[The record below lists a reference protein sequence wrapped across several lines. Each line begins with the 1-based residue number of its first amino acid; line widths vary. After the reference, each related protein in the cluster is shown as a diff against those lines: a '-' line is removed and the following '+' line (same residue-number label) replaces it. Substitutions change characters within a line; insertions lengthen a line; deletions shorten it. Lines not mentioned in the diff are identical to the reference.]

1 MDKHNDIEFDL
12 VELLLFIKKKLL
24 IVLLVVALFASAGFA
39 YNKLMKTPTYT
50 ADARLYLMHTS
61 SSEVDINTMQIVTAL
76 RKDVAVLITGRD
88 IGEAVVEKLQTN
100 LNPDSL
106 AGRIKV
112 ASEDSTRVL
121 DVSFTD
127 TNPQRAADILNA
139 ACDAVKE
146 KMDTRMGGNVVDIVY
161 RAKVPSVPSSA
172 RASSSAI
179 LFGIVG
185 LVVVLLVLIVMF
197 LMDDTIRS
205 EDDVE
210 RHLGLSTLS
219 SIPICE
225 ELSSMK
231 QIGNKRSAHGGA
243 HHKAR

>member
-50 ADARLYLMHTS
+50 ADARLYLMPANS
-61 SSEVDINTMQIVTAL
+61 NEVDINSMQIVTAL

-88 IGEAVVEKLQTN
+88 IGEAVAEKLQTN
-100 LNPDSL
+100 LNPDAL
-106 AGRIKV
+106 ASRIQV
-112 ASEDSTRVL
+112 SSEESTRVL

-139 ACDAVKE
+139 ACEAVKE
-146 KMDTRMGGNVVDIVY
+146 KMDFRMGANVVDIVY
-161 RAKVPSVPSSA
+161 KAKVPTAPSSA
-172 RASSSAI
+172 GASSSAI
-179 LFGIVG
+179 LFGLVG
-185 LVVVLLVLIVMF
+185 LVVVLLVLIVVF
-197 LMDDTIRS
+197 LMDDTLRS

-210 RHLGLSTLS
+210 RHLGISTLA
-219 SIPICE
+219 SIPVCT
-225 ELSSMK
+225 ELSSMQ
-231 QIGNKRSAHGGA
+231 QISHKRSAHGRT
-243 HHKAR
+243 HTKAR

>member
-24 IVLLVVALFASAGFA
+24 VVLLVVAVFASAGFA

-50 ADARLYLMHTS
+50 ADARLYLMPS
-61 SSEVDINTMQIVTAL
+61 SSSDVDINSMQIVTAL
-76 RKDVAVLITGRD
+76 RKDVAILITGRD
-88 IGEAVVEKLQTN
+88 IGEAVVEKLQIN

-106 AGRIKV
+106 ASRIQV
-112 ASEDSTRVL
+112 SSEESTRVL

-127 TNPQRAADILNA
+127 TDPQRAADILNA
-139 ACDAVKE
+139 ACEAVKE
-146 KMDTRMGGNVVDIVY
+146 KMASRMSENVVDIVY
-161 RAKVPSVPSSA
+161 QAKAPSYPSST
-172 RASSSAI
+172 RASKTAA
-179 LFGIVG
+179 LFGVVG
-185 LVVVLLVLIVMF
+185 LVVVLLVLIVVF

-219 SIPICE
+219 SIPICP

-231 QIGNKRSAHGGA
+231 QIGNKRSALGRSR
-243 HHKAR
+243 HKAR